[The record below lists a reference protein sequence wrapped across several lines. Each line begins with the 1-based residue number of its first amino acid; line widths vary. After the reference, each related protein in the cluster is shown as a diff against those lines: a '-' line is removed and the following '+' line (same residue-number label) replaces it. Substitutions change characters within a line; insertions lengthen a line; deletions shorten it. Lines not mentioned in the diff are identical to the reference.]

1 MALWGRGQVAL
12 DGLLADVRAGRSRAR
27 VEQSFLR
34 RITPLPGVTQRLL
47 LLAAAERDG
56 NYRGRT
62 PR

>member
-1 MALWGRGQVAL
+1 VAL
-12 DGLLADVRAGRSRAR
+12 DGLLADVRAGRNRAR

>member
-1 MALWGRGQVAL
+1 VALWGRGQVAL

-34 RITPLPGVTQRLL
+34 ITPLPGVTQRLL